1 MGAGTV
7 VLGWI
12 NRVVRGGERQEYVI
26 AEFVE
31 DNTCEGRRG
40 KHLMKEYRKGRIKM
54 LSADETRKA
63 IDDLRRK
70 WSSRWSCIRYRTGP

>member
-1 MGAGTV
+1 MGAGTI

-12 NRVVRGGERQEYVI
+12 NRVVRGGERPEDVI
-26 AEFVE
+26 AEFEE
-31 DNTCEGRRG
+31 DNSCEERRG

-54 LSADETRKA
+54 LSADETTKA

-70 WSSRWSCIRYRTGP
+70 WSS

>member
-1 MGAGTV
+1 MGAGTI

-12 NRVVRGGERQEYVI
+12 NRVVRGGERPEDVI
-26 AEFVE
+26 AEFEE
-31 DNTCEGRRG
+31 DTSWEGRRG
-40 KHLMKEYRKGRIKM
+40 KHLIKEYRKGRIKM

-70 WSSRWSCIRYRTGP
+70 WSS

>member
-7 VLGWI
+7 FLGWI
-12 NRVVRGGERQEYVI
+12 NRVVRGGERPEDVI
-26 AEFVE
+26 AEFEE
-31 DNTCEGRRG
+31 DNSWEGRRG

-54 LSADETRKA
+54 LSADETRKV

-70 WSSRWSCIRYRTGP
+70 WSS